1 MAEAISVA
9 DDTAA
14 RPAAGWAG
22 WACLAAV
29 VAALVAA
36 YFQEFSDLV
45 ATWSDNP
52 DYSHGYLVIP
62 VALAIL
68 YFRWPGAAK
77 GLGTPS
83 ILGWGLAILAVA
95 ARTYWHESGR
105 PWLEQVTLLPLI
117 FGLALALGGWRLMRW
132 AWPGL
137 AYLAFMFPLPP
148 AINQSVSMPL
158 QRLATTCSSQLVRLT
173 GLWVT
178 TEGNVI
184 YVGAQPL
191 EVARACNGL
200 SMLMT
205 MAAIVAVLV
214 LLVPMPVWKRLI
226 LMATFV
232 PVALLCN
239 VLRISATAWS
249 YHLFGA
255 EVGEKYAHDFA
266 GLMMVPVALALV
278 GLEMVL
284 LSWLVSEQEV
294 VVLDKPLTGLI
305 LPGVPAG
312 GPAAAKPNP

>member
-1 MAEAISVA
+1 MAEAMSVTS
-9 DDTAA
+9 DDTA
-14 RPAAGWAG
+14 RTVVGWTK
-22 WACLAAV
+22 WACLTAV
-29 VAALVAA
+29 AAALVAT

-52 DYSHGYLVIP
+52 DYSHGYLVVP

-68 YFRWPGAAK
+68 YFRWPGAEQ
-77 GLGTPS
+77 GLGKPA
-83 ILGWGLAILAVA
+83 IVGWVLAIAAVA

-117 FGLALALGGWRLMRW
+117 LGLALALGGWRLLRW

-137 AYLAFMFPLPP
+137 AYLVFMFPLPP
-148 AINQSVSMPL
+148 VINQSVSMPL
-158 QRLATTCSSQLVRLT
+158 QRLATTCSSQFVRLT

-226 LMATFV
+226 LMVAFV
-232 PVALLCN
+232 PIALLCN

-249 YHLFGA
+249 YHLWGA

-278 GLEMVL
+278 GLVMML
-284 LSWLVSEQEV
+284 LSWLVTEQEV
-294 VVLDKPLTGLI
+294 VVLDRPLANLN
-305 LPGVPAG
+305 LPGVATSSR
-312 GPAAAKPNP
+312 AAAKPHS

>member
-1 MAEAISVA
+1 MAEAIPVTSEK
-9 DDTAA
+9 TAE
-14 RPAAGWAG
+14 PTISWAK
-22 WACLAAV
+22 WSCLIAV
-29 VAALVAA
+29 VITLIAV

-62 VALAIL
+62 ITMAIL
-68 YFRWPGAAK
+68 YFRWPGAAQ
-77 GLGTPS
+77 GLGKPA
-83 ILGWGLAILAVA
+83 ILGWVLAIAAVA
-95 ARTYWHESGR
+95 LRTYWHESGR
-105 PWLEQVTLLPLI
+105 PWLEQITLLPLI
-117 FGLALALGGWRLMRW
+117 FGLALTLGGWRLMRW

-137 AYLAFMFPLPP
+137 AYLVFMFPLPP

-158 QRLATTCSSQLVRLT
+158 QKLATTCSSQLTRLT

-214 LLVPMPVWKRLI
+214 LLVPMPVWKRAI
-226 LMATFV
+226 LMVTFV

-249 YHLFGA
+249 YHLWGA

-266 GLMMVPVALALV
+266 GLMMVPVALGLV
-278 GLEMVL
+278 GLEMLV
-284 LSWLVSEQEV
+284 LSWLVTEQEV
-294 VVLDKPLTGLI
+294 IVYDKPLIGST
-305 LPGVPAG
+305 LPGVPTG
-312 GPAAAKPNP
+312 GTAATKPRS